1 MLMNEKIISTQRIF
15 SGRIV
20 TLDLNE
26 IELPDGQHQKR
37 EIIRHPGAVAL
48 IALDNQGHVL
58 LVRQFR
64 SAAAQIMSEI
74 PAGVL
79 NLGEDPMTAAIR
91 ELQEETGFK
100 PGKIES
106 LGGLYTAPGYTTEF
120 IHLFVATQLIAAPL
134 PQDEDEFIELD
145 HVTLADALA
154 MIDRGEIQDA
164 KTIVA
169 LLKFARH
176 QLTAQA
182 ELLQNL
188 E

>member
-1 MLMNEKIISTQRIF
+1 MNEKIISSQRIF

-26 IELPDGQHQKR
+26 VELPDGQHQKR
-37 EIIRHPGAVAL
+37 EIIQHPGAVAL
-48 IALDNQGHVL
+48 VALDDQGHVL

-64 SAAAQIMSEI
+64 SAAAKVMWEI

-79 NLGEDPMTAAIR
+79 NAGEAPTQAAIR

-100 PGKIES
+100 PGRIDS

-120 IHLFVATQLIAAPL
+120 IHLFLAAQLVSAPL
-134 PQDEDEFIELD
+134 PQDEDEFIEVD
-145 HVTLADALA
+145 HISLIDALV

-164 KTIVA
+164 KTIIA

-176 QLTAQA
+176 QSSL
-182 ELLQNL
+182 
-188 E
+188 